1 MQELIHKVIKW
12 AEERNLIEG
21 SSPTRQIYK
30 TMEEATELAVAIGAY
45 DLEAS
50 YDEPFLNDH
59 INAVQ
64 DAIGDVTVTLII
76 IAEQVG
82 ISFES
87 CLAAAYEQIKDRKGR
102 MQNGLFIKEA

>member
-21 SSPTRQIYK
+21 SSPARQIYK
-30 TMEEATELAVAIGAY
+30 TMEEATELAVSIGAY

-50 YDEPFLNDH
+50 YDEPYLNDH
-59 INAVQ
+59 IDAIA

-82 ISFES
+82 VTFES
-87 CLAAAYEQIKDRKGR
+87 CVEAAYEQIKDRRGK
-102 MQNGLFIKEA
+102 MMNGIFVKEA

>member
-21 SSPTRQIYK
+21 SSPARQIYK

-50 YDEPFLNDH
+50 YDEPYLNDH

-64 DAIGDVTVTLII
+64 DAIGDISVTLII

-102 MQNGLFIKEA
+102 MSNGIFIKE

>member
-21 SSPTRQIYK
+21 SSPERQVFK
-30 TMEEATELAVAIGAY
+30 TMEEATELAVAIGRWSGWQSS
-45 DLEAS
+45 EGI
-50 YDEPFLNDH
+50 EE
-59 INAVQ
+59 IQ
-64 DAIGDVTVTLII
+64 DAIGDISVTLII

-82 ISFES
+82 VSFES